1 MEVISLSFLTF
12 ATLFLGIALMA
23 FSWRKSASASNPIAK
38 MISSTAFIGSQTGG
52 ESVINYSYTDLPWT
66 LMMWDVYYFFHY
78 LWAIFYVVWP
88 MTPTDSGE
96 LSELSFTCGNMLSL
110 GVHMVLVVL
119 QLGFIV
125 ALPFMVLLPV
135 WMAVGMMA
143 GFMGANKL
151 LCMILNGRGDQVEYH
166 SDPEYAEAKKE
177 HEGEVWIFINGVAAG
192 EHWMKSNLNRLAVT
206 FKRPILG
213 IHNKTAGI
221 IFDVVECCIQRNW
234 QCCMLTVLPD
244 ATKDVRVCYRI
255 IKAKLYDPQNTKV
268 VFILHS
274 QGGIQGSLII
284 DWLLQEL
291 PQDILSK
298 LEVYTFGNAANHF
311 NNPHRHVR
319 SQKVALRNPLAAKT
333 DSTLKE
339 DDATISN
346 GTGNTEPEPQPT
358 TRQQPQEE
366 KIPSLTSLTSST
378 CSARPSQISDRAV
391 GHIEHYAHTTDFVAL
406 WGVLHF
412 TTSTLDSPTMPRF
425 IGRVFARSS
434 PRGGHQFVQ
443 HYLDGMFPLQRDAS
457 GNLLRDAD
465 GKLIGC
471 VEEGDNEFME
481 SEVIIGGNEGAAIEG
496 DLEGEQVEIHSVSP
510 IVPRKRATFRREG
523 VVKMRVREL
532 SRLWQYRD
540 GGSPEEFKGRR
551 KGEVRKGVTL

>member
-1 MEVISLSFLTF
+1 MELISLSFLTF
-12 ATLFLGIALMA
+12 ATLLLGVAIMA
-23 FSWRKSASASNPIAK
+23 FFRRKDASALEPISK
-38 MISSTAFIGSQTGG
+38 MLSSTAFIGSQTGG

-88 MTPTDSGE
+88 VTPTDSAE
-96 LSELSFTCGNMLSL
+96 LSELSFTYGNVLSL
-110 GVHMVLVVL
+110 AVHLVLVVL
-119 QLGFIV
+119 QLAFVV
-125 ALPFMVLLPV
+125 ALPFMIILPV
-135 WMAVGMMA
+135 WTAVGSIA
-143 GFMGANKL
+143 GFMGVNKL
-151 LCMILNGRGDQVEYH
+151 LCVILNGRGGQVEYH
-166 SDPEYAEAKKE
+166 SDPEYAEARKE

-192 EHWMKSNLNRLAVT
+192 MLYPAKLAVQVSY
-206 FKRPILG
+206 PV
-213 IHNKTAGI
+213 AG
-221 IFDVVECCIQRNW
+221 
-234 QCCMLTVLPD
+234 PD

-255 IKAKLYDPQNTKV
+255 IKEKLYDPQNTKV

-319 SQKVALRNPLAAKT
+319 SQRAALRNPLAAKT
-333 DSTLKE
+333 DSTLE
-339 DDATISN
+339 ENDGTITNVTDDTAPNANAKANLT
-346 GTGNTEPEPQPT
+346 PEQ
-358 TRQQPQEE
+358 QEE
-366 KIPSLTSLTSST
+366 KIPSLTSLASST
-378 CSARPSQISDRAV
+378 CSARPSQLSDRAI

-443 HYLDGMFPLQRDAS
+443 HYLDGMFPLQRDAN
-457 GNLLRDAD
+457 GKLLRDSD
-465 GKLIGC
+465 GKLVGC

-481 SEVIIGGNEGAAIEG
+481 SEVIIGNDEGADIEG
-496 DLEGEQVEIHSVSP
+496 DLEGEQVQIHSVSP
-510 IVPRKRATFRREG
+510 TILRKRATFRREG

-540 GGSPEEFKGRR
+540 GGSPEERKGRR
-551 KGEVRKGVTL
+551 NGEVRKGVTI

>member
-1 MEVISLSFLTF
+1 MELISLSLLTLVF
-12 ATLFLGIALMA
+12 GLAIMA
-23 FSWRKSASASNPIAK
+23 FFRPKSAPASNPIAK

-88 MTPTDSGE
+88 VTPTDSGE
-96 LSELSFTCGNMLSL
+96 LSELSFTYGNMLSL
-110 GVHMVLVVL
+110 GVHSILVVL
-119 QLGFIV
+119 QLAFIV
-125 ALPFMVLLPV
+125 ALPFMVILPV
-135 WMAVGMMA
+135 WTAVGLIA
-143 GFMGANKL
+143 GFMAVNKL
-151 LCMILNGRGDQVEYH
+151 LCLILNGRGDQVEYH
-166 SDPEYAEAKKE
+166 SDPEYAEAREE
-177 HEGEVWIFINGVAAG
+177 HKGEVWIFINGVAAG

-221 IFDVVECCIQRNW
+221 LFDVVECCIQRNW
-234 QCCMLTVLPD
+234 QY

-255 IKAKLYDPQNTKV
+255 IKEKLYDPNNTKV

-291 PQDILSK
+291 PQDILAK

-339 DDATISN
+339 DDGTATN
-346 GTGNTEPEPQPT
+346 GTGTTEPDLKPA
-358 TRQQPQEE
+358 RDQQPLEE
-366 KIPSLTSLTSST
+366 KVPSLTSLTSST
-378 CSARPSQISDRAV
+378 CSARPSQISDRAI

-412 TTSTLDSPTMPRF
+412 TASTLDSPTMPRF

-443 HYLDGMFPLQRDAS
+443 HYLDGMFPLQRDAN
-457 GNLLRDAD
+457 GKLLRDAE
-465 GKLIGC
+465 GNLIGC
-471 VEEGDNEFME
+471 VQEGDNEFME
-481 SEVIIGGNEGAAIEG
+481 SEVIIGGNEGAGIEG
-496 DLEGEQVEIHSVSP
+496 DLEGEQVGVHGVSP
-510 IVPRKRATFRREG
+510 TVLRKRATFRREG
-523 VVKMRVREL
+523 AVKMRVREL

-540 GGSPEEFKGRR
+540 GGSPEEFKGRT

>member
-1 MEVISLSFLTF
+1 MELISLSFLTF
-12 ATLFLGIALMA
+12 ATLLLGVAIMV
-23 FSWRKSASASNPIAK
+23 FFRRKDASALEPITK
-38 MISSTAFIGSQTGG
+38 MLSSTAFIGSQTGG

-88 MTPTDSGE
+88 VTPTDSAE
-96 LSELSFTCGNMLSL
+96 LSELSFTYGNVLSL
-110 GVHMVLVVL
+110 AVHLVLVVL
-119 QLGFIV
+119 QLAFVV
-125 ALPFMVLLPV
+125 ALPFMIILPV
-135 WMAVGMMA
+135 WTAVGLIA
-143 GFMGANKL
+143 GFMGVNKL
-151 LCMILNGRGDQVEYH
+151 LCVILNGRGGQVEYH
-166 SDPEYAEAKKE
+166 SDPEYAEARKE

-221 IFDVVECCIQRNW
+221 LFDVVECCIQRNW
-234 QCCMLTVLPD
+234 QY

-255 IKAKLYDPQNTKV
+255 IKEKLYDPQNTKV

-319 SQKVALRNPLAAKT
+319 SQRAALRNPLAAKT
-333 DSTLKE
+333 DSTLE
-339 DDATISN
+339 NDGTITNVTDDTAPNAKAKAKANLT
-346 GTGNTEPEPQPT
+346 PEQ
-358 TRQQPQEE
+358 QEE
-366 KIPSLTSLTSST
+366 KIPSLTSLASST
-378 CSARPSQISDRAV
+378 CSARPSQLSDRAI

-443 HYLDGMFPLQRDAS
+443 HYLDGMFPLQRDAN
-457 GNLLRDAD
+457 GKLLRDSD
-465 GKLIGC
+465 GILVGC

-481 SEVIIGGNEGAAIEG
+481 SEVIIGNNEGADIEG
-496 DLEGEQVEIHSVSP
+496 DLEGEQVQIHSVSP
-510 IVPRKRATFRREG
+510 TILRKRATFRREG

-540 GGSPEEFKGRR
+540 GGSPEERKERR
-551 KGEVRKGVTL
+551 NREVRKGVTI